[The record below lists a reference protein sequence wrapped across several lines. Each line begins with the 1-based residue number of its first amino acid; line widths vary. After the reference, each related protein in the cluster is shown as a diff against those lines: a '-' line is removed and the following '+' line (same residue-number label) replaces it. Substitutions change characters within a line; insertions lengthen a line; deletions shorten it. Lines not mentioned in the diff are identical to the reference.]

1 MPFAKPLAR
10 YPSAFSEPRYG
21 VPKLISARASMDGD
35 SKSGPQLATYARF
48 NVLLEPGWMKTELE
62 IKQTLDKLGKIAEMD
77 DPTNMDELVKIG
89 QIAAAKQ
96 IKPEHFPTFFDIA

>member
-1 MPFAKPLAR
+1 
-10 YPSAFSEPRYG
+10 
-21 VPKLISARASMDGD
+21 
-35 SKSGPQLATYARF
+35 
-48 NVLLEPGWMKTELE
+48 MKTELE